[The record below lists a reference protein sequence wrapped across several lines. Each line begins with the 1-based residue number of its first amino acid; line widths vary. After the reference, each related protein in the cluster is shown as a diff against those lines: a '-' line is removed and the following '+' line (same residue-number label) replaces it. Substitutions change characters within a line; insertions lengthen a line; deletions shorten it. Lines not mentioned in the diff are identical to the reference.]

1 MNKTYDSSAFGE
13 NLTAALKKKG
23 ITQMQLAEM
32 VGSYAGVMSDYCRG
46 KKLPSL
52 WMFVLICKM
61 LDMEPG
67 EMLEK
72 K

>member
-1 MNKTYDSSAFGE
+1 MDRTYDSSAFGE
-13 NLTAALKKKG
+13 NLTDALKKKG
-23 ITQMQLAEM
+23 VTQMKLAEM
-32 VGSYAGVMSDYCRG
+32 VGSYAGVISDYCRG